1 MKALV
6 IIVLIA
12 LAIIL
17 YEVLKS
23 PFNLK
28 EHEEKQRS
36 SPKSSVRVNQSGKK
50 PKRRAKTAKG
60 EAQNRRKSNSTK
72 KKAKK

>member
-1 MKALV
+1 MKALI

-12 LAIIL
+12 LAVIL
-17 YEVLKS
+17 YETLKS

-36 SPKSSVRVNQSGKK
+36 NSKPSVRVNQPGKK